1 MPKKMVCLVATLW
14 VLSLSSTFAG
24 AAQSSFEGK
33 TVRIIVGF
41 SAGGGF
47 DVYSRT
53 IARHLAKHIP
63 GGPSVIVENM
73 AGAGSLIAANYMYKV
88 AKPDGLTIGNFHG
101 YQILNQVIEQQ
112 GIEFDARRFEWIG
125 VPVQDNG
132 ACALTSASG
141 ISSLEKW
148 KEAKTPVKLGG
159 VGPGDAAYNSAKIL
173 KDVLE
178 LPIQVIMGYKGTA
191 DIKLAAENGEIAGG
205 CWQWESFKVMW
216 RQALDAGTVSVV
228 LQLTP
233 KPHPELPKV
242 PLALSLAKTEEARAL
257 LKAAIYDANAITRP
271 YSLPPKTPKDSVGIL
286 RKAFMDTM
294 KDPDFLAEARKSK
307 LDLDPLSG
315 EEVENLVRG
324 FFKIGCASLGLRIRL
339 RMILI

>member
-1 MPKKMVCLVATLW
+1 MVCLVATLW

-216 RQALDAGTVSVV
+216 RQALDAGTVSVD
-228 LQLTP
+228 
-233 KPHPELPKV
+233 
-242 PLALSLAKTEEARAL
+242 SEA
-257 LKAAIYDANAITRP
+257 
-271 YSLPPKTPKDSVGIL
+271 S
-286 RKAFMDTM
+286 
-294 KDPDFLAEARKSK
+294 
-307 LDLDPLSG
+307 SG
-315 EEVENLVRG
+315 
-324 FFKIGCASLGLRIRL
+324 AS
-339 RMILI
+339 

>member
-173 KDVLE
+173 KDVLK

-216 RQALDAGTVSVV
+216 RQALNAGTVSVV

-233 KPHPELPKV
+233 KPHPELPNV

-257 LKAAIYDANAITRP
+257 LKVAIHDANAITRP

-324 FFKIGCASLGLRIRL
+324 FFKIEPPLVKRL
-339 RMILI
+339 KEIIK

>member
-1 MPKKMVCLVATLW
+1 MPKKMVCLVTTLW

-257 LKAAIYDANAITRP
+257 LKAAIHDANAITRP

-324 FFKIGCASLGLRIRL
+324 FFKIEPPLVKRL
-339 RMILI
+339 KEIIK

>member
-1 MPKKMVCLVATLW
+1 MPKKMVCLVTTLW

-257 LKAAIYDANAITRP
+257 LKAAIHDANAITRP
-271 YSLPPKTPKDSVGIL
+271 YSLPPKTPKDSVVIL

-324 FFKIGCASLGLRIRL
+324 FFKIEPPVVKRL
-339 RMILI
+339 KEIIK

>member
-1 MPKKMVCLVATLW
+1 MPKKMVCLVTTLW

-125 VPVQDNG
+125 VPVQD
-132 ACALTSASG
+132 
-141 ISSLEKW
+141 
-148 KEAKTPVKLGG
+148 
-159 VGPGDAAYNSAKIL
+159 
-173 KDVLE
+173 
-178 LPIQVIMGYKGTA
+178 KG
-191 DIKLAAENGEIAGG
+191 
-205 CWQWESFKVMW
+205 
-216 RQALDAGTVSVV
+216 
-228 LQLTP
+228 
-233 KPHPELPKV
+233 
-242 PLALSLAKTEEARAL
+242 RAL
-257 LKAAIYDANAITRP
+257 
-271 YSLPPKTPKDSVGIL
+271 
-286 RKAFMDTM
+286 
-294 KDPDFLAEARKSK
+294 
-307 LDLDPLSG
+307 
-315 EEVENLVRG
+315 
-324 FFKIGCASLGLRIRL
+324 
-339 RMILI
+339 

>member
-14 VLSLSSTFAG
+14 VLSLSNTFAG

-257 LKAAIYDANAITRP
+257 LKVAIHDANAITRP

-324 FFKIGCASLGLRIRL
+324 FFKIEPPLVKRL
-339 RMILI
+339 KEIIK